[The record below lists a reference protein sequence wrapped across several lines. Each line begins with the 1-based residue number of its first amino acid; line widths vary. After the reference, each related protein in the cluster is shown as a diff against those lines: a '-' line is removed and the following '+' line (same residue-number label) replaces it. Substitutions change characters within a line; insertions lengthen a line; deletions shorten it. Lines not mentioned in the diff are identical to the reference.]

1 MEIQKNSRQVP
12 KTQDI
17 CANKKYNDI
26 LYSYLQCISQW
37 QRNERRYFLKKEVSY
52 VKLAEKFGLSRQTVS
67 TRFKNLKELGLIA
80 ERDKESYWLMP
91 LDADLA
97 SLIPYETL
105 QVLVDA
111 LNDNAISTYV
121 YLFNRYYANGC
132 QPFQFTLDQ
141 VKKFV
146 GLSLTNKHNNDI
158 ITNILY
164 ILEKIGLIKY
174 QLTTLT
180 QPNDNFQNIKVIY
193 QVDWMTNQL
202 DRNVKISHL
211 PC

>member
-1 MEIQKNSRQVP
+1 MP

-37 QRNERRYFLKKEVSY
+37 QKNERRYFLKKEVSY

-67 TRFKNLKELGLIA
+67 MRFKNLKELGLIT

-105 QVLVDA
+105 
-111 LNDNAISTYV
+111 
-121 YLFNRYYANGC
+121 
-132 QPFQFTLDQ
+132 
-141 VKKFV
+141 
-146 GLSLTNKHNNDI
+146 
-158 ITNILY
+158 
-164 ILEKIGLIKY
+164 
-174 QLTTLT
+174 
-180 QPNDNFQNIKVIY
+180 
-193 QVDWMTNQL
+193 
-202 DRNVKISHL
+202 
-211 PC
+211 